1 VVVGPGGS
9 NIKVQQTNDAAVAT
23 SKVPQGEVIASPMA
37 GIILK
42 VNVSPGTHI
51 AQDDVVVIMEA
62 MKMETE
68 VRSRI
73 TGTVSTVNIKEGDAV
88 AVGETLITL

>member
-1 VVVGPGGS
+1 
-9 NIKVQQTNDAAVAT
+9 
-23 SKVPQGEVIASPMA
+23 
-37 GIILK
+37 
-42 VNVSPGTHI
+42 
-51 AQDDVVVIMEA
+51 
-62 MKMETE
+62 METE